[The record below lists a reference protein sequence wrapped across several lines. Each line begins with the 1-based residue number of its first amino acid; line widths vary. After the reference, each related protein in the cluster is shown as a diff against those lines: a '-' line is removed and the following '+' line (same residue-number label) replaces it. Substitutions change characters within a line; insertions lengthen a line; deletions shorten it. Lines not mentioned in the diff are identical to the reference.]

1 MVAAKLR
8 CSSECFIK
16 GVDQKWSHHL
26 MENGSMILWWY
37 YKSSITKLRED
48 AGWKEGKSILFGK
61 VKFLYFS
68 TSPKMFA
75 KLSKLI
81 LDCRIIADDA
91 GFTHTRSSLENTFSF
106 LFFLTETFLV
116 FSLDA
121 DALSQIQNTKLK
133 DNFFI

>member
-1 MVAAKLR
+1 
-8 CSSECFIK
+8 
-16 GVDQKWSHHL
+16 
-26 MENGSMILWWY
+26 
-37 YKSSITKLRED
+37 
-48 AGWKEGKSILFGK
+48 
-61 VKFLYFS
+61 
-68 TSPKMFA
+68 MFA

-91 GFTHTRSSLENTFSF
+91 GFTHTRGSLENTFSF

-133 DNFFI
+133 DNFLFGKINVYQGSISSTCLCAGPCVTNFFLLSPYRND